1 MLTLLLHKGM
11 VEPAAYHY
19 KKAGLARSI
28 VVFKGHY
35 LVDPVDHVVLTAPT
49 LWVTV

>member
-19 KKAGLARSI
+19 KKAGSAALM

-35 LVDPVDHVVLTAPT
+35 LVDSVAHVD
-49 LWVTV
+49 